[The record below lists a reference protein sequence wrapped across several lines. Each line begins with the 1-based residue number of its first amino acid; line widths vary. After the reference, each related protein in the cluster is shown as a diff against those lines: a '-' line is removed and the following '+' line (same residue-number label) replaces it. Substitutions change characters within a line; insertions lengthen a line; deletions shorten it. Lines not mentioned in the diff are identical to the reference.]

1 MTDESAAE
9 IALRNAGM
17 TWNGTEPTEADE
29 ARYAEADM
37 LVSGRPPAVKFT
49 GIGDTVTGRVVDVF
63 TQQERIFGTQDLK
76 FWDDGRPVMS
86 IAAVLETAEGP
97 QTLYVGSQ
105 KMRMAIG
112 AACQAAKVRG
122 LRPGGMLV
130 VKYTGDDEPKTKGAK
145 GAKLYDAAYDPPGR
159 KPLDPAPD
167 LQAQLAASEEPPF

>member
-1 MTDESAAE
+1 MTESAAE
-9 IALRNAGM
+9 IALRSAGM
-17 TWNGTEPTEADE
+17 TWNGTEPAEADE

-86 IAAVLETAEGP
+86 VAVILDQAGEGMA
-97 QTLYVGSQ
+97 TLYVGSQ
-105 KMRMAIG
+105 KMRQAIG
-112 AACQAAKVRG
+112 AACKAAKAPG
-122 LRPGGMLV
+122 LRPGGMLA